1 MPVVTP
7 IEPRH
12 VLGRVER
19 VTRLVLI
26 RHGESNATVEQRIG
40 GSLTCTGL
48 SPLGRKQAEAL
59 AERLR
64 ATGELQA
71 DVLVS
76 STMPRAVETAEL
88 IAPALGD
95 LPVVL
100 DDGVREHEPGQD
112 VDGMT
117 FAAFVERFGRPDWA
131 SDPYH
136 HGFPGGETLA
146 EFQHR
151 VATALH
157 RLVRTHAGKTVVVSC
172 HGGVIDVAVRTFLRT
187 PMTGG
192 FETWTRNTSIT
203 EFERAES
210 VWRLHRYNDAAHLA
224 GLPGWSSR
232 A

>member
-1 MPVVTP
+1 
-7 IEPRH
+7 
-12 VLGRVER
+12 
-19 VTRLVLI
+19 VTRLVLV

-64 ATGELQA
+64 RTGEIRA

-76 STMPRAVETAEL
+76 STMPRARETAEVL
-88 IAPALGD
+88 APALGD
-95 LPVVL
+95 LHIEL
-100 DDGVREHEPGQD
+100 DDGVREHEPGEQ

-117 FAAFVERFGRPDWA
+117 FHAFVERFGRTDWA
-131 SDPYH
+131 ADPYH
-136 HGFPGGETLA
+136 AGFPGGETLA

-151 VATALH
+151 VASALH
-157 RLVRTHAGKTVVVSC
+157 RLAREHAGKTVVIAC
-172 HGGVIDVAVRTFLRT
+172 HGGVIDVAMRTFLRT

-192 FETWTRNTSIT
+192 FETWTRNTSLT
-203 EFERAES
+203 EFERAEH

-224 GLPGWSSR
+224 GLPTLSTR
-232 A
+232 D

>member
-1 MPVVTP
+1 M
-7 IEPRH
+7 
-12 VLGRVER
+12 
-19 VTRLVLI
+19 TRLVLV

-64 ATGELQA
+64 RTGEICA

-76 STMPRAVETAEL
+76 STMPRARETAEVL
-88 IAPALGD
+88 APALGD
-95 LPVVL
+95 LRIEL
-100 DDGVREHEPGQD
+100 DDGVREHEPGEQ

-117 FAAFVERFGRPDWA
+117 FHAFVERFGHTDWA

-136 HGFPGGETLA
+136 AGFPGGETLA

-151 VATALH
+151 VASALH
-157 RLVRTHAGKTVVVSC
+157 RLARTHTGKTVVIAC
-172 HGGVIDVAVRTFLRT
+172 HGGVIDVAMRTFLRT

-192 FETWTRNTSIT
+192 FETWTRNTSLT
-203 EFERAES
+203 EFERAEH

-224 GLPGWSSR
+224 GLPAWSTR
-232 A
+232 D